1 MSKVPVSE
9 RALVGRINR
18 ALRDDD
24 LMLRKNR
31 PGGRAEQEMGRYFE
45 LNTRINGATQYHVD
59 IEDYGRELGVLREWE
74 ELRDE

>member
-18 ALRDDD
+18 ALRDYDR
-24 LMLRKNR
+24 MIRKNR
-31 PGGRAEQEMGRYFE
+31 PGGRAELEMGRYFE
-45 LNTRINGATQYHVD
+45 LDTRINGATQYHVD
-59 IEDYGRELGVLREWE
+59 IEQYGRELGVLKEWE